1 MAFFSDQK
9 NESMAQQ
16 GSSPISDQINMI
28 GEGTVLEGT
37 LRAESDVR
45 VSGRIVGQ
53 LDVQGKAIIAQEGTI
68 EGEITATNADVA
80 GRVQGEIRVEER
92 LVLKS
97 TARVDGDIMTE
108 RIVVEEGA
116 RFTGE
121 CKMGEDARVASHR
134 TDERE
139 SASWSEA
146 ATGAV
151 PAEDGGAAEV
161 LEPSSEEDA
170 ASDEQ
175 EEVTT

>member
-9 NESMAQQ
+9 NQAMAQQ
-16 GSSPISDQINMI
+16 QGSNSISDQINMI

-53 LDVQGKAIIAQEGTI
+53 LDVQGRAIVAQEGTI
-68 EGEITATNADVA
+68 EGEITATNADIA
-80 GRVQGEIRVEER
+80 GSVQGEIRVEER

-97 TARVDGDIMTE
+97 TARVDGDIMTD

-121 CKMGEDARVASHR
+121 CKMGEDARVERSRKQRGAS
-134 TDERE
+134 
-139 SASWSEA
+139 SWSETSA
-146 ATGAV
+146 ADEE
-151 PAEDGGAAEV
+151 PAEV
-161 LEPSSEEDA
+161 LKSAEEDG

-175 EEVTT
+175 EEVAA

>member
-9 NESMAQQ
+9 NQPMAQHE
-16 GSSPISDQINMI
+16 SNSISDQINMI

-92 LVLKS
+92 LVLKG

-121 CKMGEDARVASHR
+121 CKMGEDARVTTR
-134 TDERE
+134 RKGKQE
-139 SASWSEA
+139 SSSWSEA
-146 ATGAV
+146 AT
-151 PAEDGGAAEV
+151 EGGAAEA
-161 LEPSSEEDA
+161 LEPSGNEGA